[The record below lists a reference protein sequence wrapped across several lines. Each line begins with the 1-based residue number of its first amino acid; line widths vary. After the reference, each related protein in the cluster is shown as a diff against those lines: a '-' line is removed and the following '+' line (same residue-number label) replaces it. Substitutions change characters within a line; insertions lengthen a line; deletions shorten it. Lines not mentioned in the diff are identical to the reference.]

1 MSNRNLQALP
11 VHLAENLRRVRE
23 QRDLTQGGLAE
34 LCGVPRST
42 IANIETG
49 GGNPTLQ
56 VLARLSLA
64 LQQPLEELL
73 SPPKARVEIFPK
85 GRLPTIA
92 KARGAASVA
101 KLLPHAIPG
110 MEIDRMEIGGGGRV
124 VGVPHRPGTHEYFY
138 CERGRLLLHVAGE
151 RFSLGVGDV
160 AAFAGDQRHSYE
172 NPGRSPA
179 VAFSVV
185 TLAPVRSA

>member
-1 MSNRNLQALP
+1 MSRSTLESLP

-23 QRDLTQGGLAE
+23 QRDLTQGGLAR
-34 LCGVPRST
+34 LCEVPRST

-64 LQQPLEELL
+64 LQLPLEELL
-73 SPPKARVEIFPK
+73 SPPKAR
-85 GRLPTIA
+85 
-92 KARGAASVA
+92 GAARVA

-110 MEIDRMEIGGGGRV
+110 MEIDRMELAAGGRM
-124 VGVPHRPGTHEYFY
+124 VGVPHRPGTHEYLY
-138 CERGRLLLHVAGE
+138 CEKGKLALVVAGE
-151 RFSLGVGDV
+151 RFELEAGDV

-172 NPGRSPA
+172 NPGRGPA

-185 TLAPVRSA
+185 TLAPVASR